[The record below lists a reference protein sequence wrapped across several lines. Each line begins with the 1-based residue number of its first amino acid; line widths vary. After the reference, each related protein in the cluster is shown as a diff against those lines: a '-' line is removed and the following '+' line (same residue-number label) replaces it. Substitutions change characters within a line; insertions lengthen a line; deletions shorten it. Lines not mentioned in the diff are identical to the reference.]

1 MILVDIKKINQ
12 RIYELDTNI
21 NRNSKVIFIAALLSV
36 WKQTKILEI
45 QAN

>member
-36 WKQTKILEI
+36 
-45 QAN
+45 